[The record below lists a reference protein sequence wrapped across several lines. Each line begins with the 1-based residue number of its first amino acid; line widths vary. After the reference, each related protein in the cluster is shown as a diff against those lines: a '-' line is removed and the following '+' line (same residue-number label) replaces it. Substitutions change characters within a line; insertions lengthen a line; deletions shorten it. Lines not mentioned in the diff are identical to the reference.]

1 MIKNNLLLI
10 VLVGL
15 TAVRLLWLCDFKTM
29 ECRDGG
35 GNKPSGLA
43 TSSKHLS
50 NYTVSVQNFITSQ
63 VRKVFPS
70 PHSELLLGLTIGLND
85 LKKVSRF
92 NDVLLV
98 TGTVHVVVV
107 SGYNINLVFNLII
120 SILGSKYKLKN
131 LITAQVLTF
140 IYAVIC
146 GLGAP
151 VIRAWIMGSIVSW
164 GAYYGRKFEA
174 LRILFISALFMVMVV
189 PSFLF
194 SLSFKLSFLATL
206 SLMMFSG
213 IIVDRIGV
221 LDDFKTTIAAQILV
235 WPLISYRFG
244 RISLISPIV
253 NWLILWTIPLATVLG
268 FIFILLSAVWSYLG
282 YLGSFVLYLPLDFFV
297 KIVYFFGNLPFA
309 SINFK
314 ISLSFL
320 LAYYFILFAGY
331 FSYSIVSSKNE
342 NV

>member
-1 MIKNNLLLI
+1 MIKNNFLLVVLI
-10 VLVGL
+10 VL
-15 TAVRLLWLCDFKTM
+15 TASRLLWSCDFKAM
-29 ECRDGG
+29 ECRGG
-35 GNKPSGLA
+35 VGDNFF
-43 TSSKHLS
+43 SK
-50 NYTVSVQNFITSQ
+50 YTASVQKFISSQ

-92 NDVLLV
+92 NDVLQF

-131 LITAQVLTF
+131 LITAQVITF

-164 GAYYGRKFEA
+164 GIYYGRKLEA
-174 LRILFISALFMVMVV
+174 IRILFVAALFMVAAV
-189 PSFLF
+189 PSFVF
-194 SLSFKLSFLATL
+194 SLSFQLSFLATL

-213 IIVDRIGV
+213 IFVDRIGI
-221 LDDFKTTIAAQILV
+221 LDDFKTTISAQILV
-235 WPLISYRFG
+235 WPLISYKFG

-253 NWLILWTIPLATVLG
+253 NWLVLWTIPLATVLG
-268 FIFILLSAVWSYLG
+268 FIFILLTAVWPYF
-282 YLGSFVLYLPLDFFV
+282 SFLSSFILYLPLDFFV
-297 KIVYFFGNLPFA
+297 KTVYFFGNLPFA
-309 SINFK
+309 SISFK

-320 LAYYFILFAGY
+320 LTYYFILFGGY
-331 FSYSIVSSKNE
+331 LWYVIVRYKDE

>member
-1 MIKNNLLLI
+1 MLKNNFLLI

-15 TAVRLLWLCDFKTM
+15 TIARLLWLCDFKVM

-35 GNKPSGLA
+35 GSNA
-43 TSSKHLS
+43 FSK
-50 NYTVSVQNFITSQ
+50 YTVSVQNFIASQ

-92 NDVLLV
+92 NDVSLV

-120 SILGSKYKLKN
+120 GILGSKYKLKN
-131 LITAQVLTF
+131 LITAQVITF

-164 GAYYGRKFEA
+164 GSYYGHKLDA
-174 LRILFISALFMVMVV
+174 IRILFISALFMVMAV

-194 SLSFKLSFLATL
+194 SLSFQLSFLATL

-213 IIVDRIGV
+213 IFVDKIGI

-244 RISLISPIV
+244 RVSLISPIV
-253 NWLILWTIPLATVLG
+253 NWLILWTISLATVLG
-268 FIFILLSAVWSYLG
+268 FVFIFLSAVWPFLG
-282 YLGSFVLYLPLDFFV
+282 YLSSFALYLPLDFFV
-297 KIVYFFGNLPFA
+297 RVVYFFGNLPFA
-309 SINFK
+309 SVNYK
-314 ISLSFL
+314 CSLVFL
-320 LAYYFILFAGY
+320 LTYYFILFVGY
-331 FSYSIVSSKNE
+331 LGYSIVRSKNE
-342 NV
+342 NI